1 MTDHIPDISKM
12 VDPYAA
18 AHQRLDEW
26 RLSNWKR
33 HIRWDSA
40 AGIHMVTLDEPGKN
54 ASGNGNSFTAAVDAA
69 IKAWEE
75 KKDA

>member
-1 MTDHIPDISKM
+1 MTDHIAYHHKM

-40 AGIHMVTLDEPGKN
+40 AGIHMVTLDEPGRTV
-54 ASGNGNSFTAAVDAA
+54 SGNGNSFTAAVDAA
-69 IKAWEE
+69 LAQWE
-75 KKDA
+75 KDNE